1 MINLQFKEL
10 NIEGF
15 QSIGNA
21 KINFENL
28 GTCFIK
34 GINKYDTKTKSNGS
48 GKSSLLMSIYW
59 CLFGKTPAGIGN
71 DVVNKFAK
79 TGCFVELNIS
89 IDGVNYFIR
98 RSQNHK
104 EYKTNIVIVKDNEDI
119 SGRNK
124 SDSDKLIKDILK
136 IDEEVFSQMIFL
148 SQGFANRFGVYTP
161 KARKELLESLYSIDE
176 RLIGFVDG
184 LKIKESTK
192 KNLIDDYDRQ
202 IVKLTTQINMRDN
215 NIYSFTDK
223 INQLKS
229 QVAQLENTIVSS
241 ITKEEIDSIYSQIST
256 LETQKN
262 TLTEKYNTKNQTV
275 REIKIIIQQQQQ
287 EISKYQ
293 SEINKFS
300 NNKVCPTCGTLLE
313 DYSNNEHIQKH
324 IKELNNH
331 IYECNDVIAQ
341 NQILLNQE
349 LAIVDKMVDK
359 LDTISSELSNI
370 KREYQ
375 SKLAEYQQELQR
387 DSQKQGLLN
396 SIKDYEEQINVA
408 KKEIED
414 DQISIKDTSIILTT
428 EKKNLEVLQHCIR
441 LANNQFKSYL
451 LENIVKALN
460 AKLQELSLSLFE
472 NEIIRI
478 TGDSKLDIM
487 LGEKTY
493 EQASGGEQR
502 KCDVALIIAQRF
514 LAQQM
519 NAITSNI
526 LILDEVFDGLD
537 DVSFSIVLDL
547 LSDEIQDVESTFIIS
562 HRDIKEIPFDNVIV
576 VTKESNQIS
585 NVQFS

>member
-1 MINLQFKEL
+1 MINLQFKDL

-15 QSIGNA
+15 QSIGAA

-34 GINKYDTKTKSNGS
+34 GVNKYDTKTKSNGS

-79 TGCFVELNIS
+79 TGCFVELNMN

-148 SQGFANRFGVYTP
+148 SQGFANRFGIYTP

-202 IVKLTTQINMRDN
+202 IVKLNTQINMRDN

-229 QVAQLENTIVSS
+229 QINQLENATVSS
-241 ITKEEIDSIYSQIST
+241 ITKEEIDSIYSQITT

-262 TLTEKYNTKNQTV
+262 TLTEKYNAKNQTV

-313 DYSNNEHIQKH
+313 DYSKNEHIQNH
-324 IKELNNH
+324 LKELNTH
-331 IYECNDVIAQ
+331 IYECNDIIAQ
-341 NQILLNQE
+341 NQVLLNQE
-349 LAIVDKMVDK
+349 LAIADKMDNK
-359 LDTISSELSNI
+359 LDSINIELSNI
-370 KREYQ
+370 KRIYQ

-396 SIKDYEEQINVA
+396 SIKDYEEQIEVA
-408 KKEIED
+408 KKEIEI
-414 DQISIKDTSIILTT
+414 DQASIKDITLALNI

-472 NEIIRI
+472 NEIISI

-547 LSDEIQDVESTFIIS
+547 LADEIQDVESTFIIS
-562 HRDIKEIPFDNVIV
+562 HRDIKEIPFDNVITV
-576 VTKESNQIS
+576 IKNQNQIS
-585 NVQFS
+585 EVELS

>member
-1 MINLQFKEL
+1 MINLQFKDL

-15 QSIGNA
+15 QSIGAA

-34 GINKYDTKTKSNGS
+34 GVNKYDTKTKSNGS

-79 TGCFVELNIS
+79 TGCFVELNMN

-148 SQGFANRFGVYTP
+148 SQGFANRFGIYTP

-202 IVKLTTQINMRDN
+202 IVKLNTQINMRDN
-215 NIYSFTDK
+215 NICSFTDK

-229 QVAQLENTIVSS
+229 QINQLENATVSS
-241 ITKEEIDSIYSQIST
+241 ITKEEIDSIYSQITT

-262 TLTEKYNTKNQTV
+262 TLTEKYNAKNQTV

-313 DYSNNEHIQKH
+313 DYSKNEHIQNH
-324 IKELNNH
+324 LKELNTH
-331 IYECNDVIAQ
+331 IYECNDIIAQ
-341 NQILLNQE
+341 NQVLLNQE
-349 LAIVDKMVDK
+349 LAITDKMDNK
-359 LDTISSELSNI
+359 LDSINIELSNI
-370 KREYQ
+370 KRIYQ
-375 SKLAEYQQELQR
+375 SKLTEYQQELQR

-396 SIKDYEEQINVA
+396 SIKDYEEQIEVA
-408 KKEIED
+408 KKEIEI
-414 DQISIKDTSIILTT
+414 DQASIKDITLALNI

-472 NEIIRI
+472 NEIISI

-547 LSDEIQDVESTFIIS
+547 LADEIQDVESTFIIS
-562 HRDIKEIPFDNVIV
+562 HRDIKEIPFDNVITV
-576 VTKESNQIS
+576 IKNQNQIS
-585 NVQFS
+585 EVELS